1 MLETNR
7 LNALRATKLLDS
19 LPEERFD
26 RLTRLAASAL
36 HADVALISLV
46 DEHRQWFKSK
56 QGTEICETDRG
67 IAFCD
72 HTILQAD
79 VMVVLDM
86 TQDERFF
93 ENPLVTDDPKVRFY
107 AGAPLVT
114 KEGHAIGTL
123 CILDHQPRPDFSA
136 ADQQMMKDLAASVM
150 TEVEMM
156 QQSQLVDDLS
166 VINEELR
173 HRMGNMY
180 AHVSALVSMLGRN
193 EDDKDTLVL
202 RLREKITALGQ
213 TQSLLAANQ
222 WASVP
227 MSYLVK
233 TTLDPFI
240 NPANK
245 GRVTIQKS
253 DDFDVSPRGAFILT
267 LMLSELATNAVKHGA
282 MGPREGTLRVAWKT
296 GEEVGINWDET
307 LEEGLSGQLGKGF
320 GSQMLMR
327 IVPMDLQGEAH
338 YNLDNEGLSYHVT
351 AKPNRL
357 RSETKT

>member
-1 MLETNR
+1 MLETDR
-7 LNALRATKLLDS
+7 LNALWATKLLDS
-19 LPEERFD
+19 QPEERFD

-36 HADVALISLV
+36 DADVALISLI

-56 QGTEICETDRG
+56 QGTDVCETDRD

-86 TQDERFF
+86 THDARFF
-93 ENPLVTDDPKVRFY
+93 ENPLVTGEPKVRFY
-107 AGAPLVT
+107 AGAQLVT

-123 CILDHQPRPDFSA
+123 CILDHQPRLDFSA
-136 ADQQMMKDLAASVM
+136 RDQQMLKDLAASVM
-150 TEVEMM
+150 TEVEIL
-156 QQSQLVDDLS
+156 QQSQLVEDLS

-193 EDDKDTLVL
+193 EEDKDTLVR
-202 RLREKITALGQ
+202 RLREKIAALGQ
-213 TQSLLAANQ
+213 TQSLLAANK

-233 TTLDPFI
+233 TTLEPFI
-240 NPANK
+240 NPANM
-245 GRVTIQKS
+245 GRVTIQQS

-267 LMLSELATNAVKHGA
+267 LMLSELATNAVKQGA
-282 MGPREGTLRVAWKT
+282 LGPREGTMRVAWQT
-296 GEEVGINWDET
+296 GDHITLNWDET
-307 LEEGLSGQLGKGF
+307 LEDGVSGKLGKGF
-320 GSQMLMR
+320 GSQMLTR

-338 YNLDNEGLSYHVT
+338 YNLDNEGLSYRVT

-357 RSETKT
+357 CSELKA